1 MISLKDVPLKAIP
14 FVILLA
20 ATAVFGELFI
30 RIPTHTV
37 IHQGVSFVIGG
48 FTIISVLMFF
58 SKVFFNFPR
67 MRGLELD

>member
-1 MISLKDVPLKAIP
+1 MISLKDVPIKAIP

-20 ATAVFGELFI
+20 ATSVFGELFI
-30 RIPTHTV
+30 RIPTVTV

-48 FTIISVLMFF
+48 FTIISALMFF